1 MVFFVVIALAVR
13 YRKRKKENETLR
25 VQFSEQLLKSQLE
38 IQEQTLQ
45 YVSRELHDNIG
56 QMASLIKINLNTM
69 QLQHQEVAEQKLAN
83 TKDLIRQL
91 ITDLKLLSTSLSS
104 DKITKVGLMQA
115 LQNES
120 EKIERTGICKVQF
133 IQHNDVPAVPGEKA
147 IIIYRMV
154 QEILNNTLKHSEA
167 TQILLNVHYAKNKF
181 TLIVTDNGKGFDVDH
196 KMNDISEPGNGLINM
211 QKRAKVI
218 NATLALTSA
227 IGQGTET
234 KISMAL

>member
-56 QMASLIKINLNTM
+56 QMASLIKINLNTV
-69 QLQHQEVAEQKLAN
+69 QLQHREVAEQKLAN

-91 ITDLKLLSTSLSS
+91 ISDLKLLSTSLSS
-104 DKITKVGLMQA
+104 DKISKVGLMQA

-120 EKIERTGICKVQF
+120 EKIERTGVCKVQF
-133 IQHNDVPAVPGEKA
+133 IQHNDVPAVPDEKA

-167 TQILLNVHYAKNKF
+167 TQILLNVHYEKNKF
-181 TLIVTDNGKGFDVDH
+181 TLIVTDNGKGFNVDH
-196 KMNDISEPGNGLINM
+196 KMTDISEPGDGLINM
-211 QKRAKVI
+211 QKRAKMI